1 MSGSADSSG
10 NAYALTVCLTDQQKV
25 IFIRPPGISSS
36 QWLRFSHHWGETR
49 LLEGGAKFSIS
60 LDDFVEKID
69 WLRYG
74 WTDLGIGFSVDIDPD
89 LVKLVR
95 NSREA
100 RLEWNRPVA
109 PPTVTGLPDLAAL
122 GVIRLLTSFQK
133 RDLACLLAMKA
144 GANFSV
150 PGAGKTTVTLA
161 LWRILVARND
171 IDKLF
176 VVAPKSAFEAWT
188 ETEPREVLS
197 GHVEAQV
204 FRGGTINHDVQIVV
218 CNYEQ
223 LESRAKI
230 EYLIDWVARNRVML
244 VLDEAHRVKGGVQ
257 SIRWLAARR
266 LSQVASRVDLLT
278 GTPMPQSYRDLANLF
293 GLSWSSIPISFFSE
307 DRLKNISP
315 GGVFT
320 RTTKDELG
328 LPPVSLSLVDV
339 PMGDIQSQIYS
350 ALRKAY
356 AGRFRL
362 SSADSNF
369 FGAKGRA
376 VMTLL
381 AVSTN
386 PMLLNALAEE
396 EYFRGLTWP
405 PKDVGID
412 QSLMGIVESYSKYE
426 MPPKYEWVVKYCNKA
441 SREGR
446 KVLVWS
452 NFIGNL
458 RALERLLK
466 PLEPALIYG
475 KIAIEERASELKRFR
490 ESTRCNVLLT
500 NPQTLGEGISL
511 HKECHECIFVDR
523 LYNAGLYL
531 QALDRIHRLG
541 LPKEQITKVYILE
554 AACTIDQKVS
564 FRLNKKVAT
573 MSEALNDSGLIRSS
587 LPDYTDPTPEELIG
601 LDDVDI
607 RDLLDHIFDED

>member
-1 MSGSADSSG
+1 MTSGTNGSSDSFE
-10 NAYALTVCLTDQQKV
+10 LKVCLTDQNDV
-25 IFIRPPGISSS
+25 LFIKPSGFAASK
-36 QWLRFSHHWGETR
+36 WLRFSNHWGEPR
-49 LLEGGAKFSIS
+49 PLDDGARFSLS
-60 LDDFVEKID
+60 LDDFIEKID

-74 WTDLGIGFSVDIDPD
+74 WVDLGIGFSVVIDPD
-89 LVKLVR
+89 LVNLVR
-95 NSREA
+95 RSRESQ
-100 RLEWNRPVA
+100 LEWGRPVTSVA
-109 PPTVTGLPDLAAL
+109 EAELPDLISI
-122 GVIRLLTSFQK
+122 GVARLLTSFQK

-188 ETEPREVLS
+188 ELEPSEVLS
-197 GHVEAQV
+197 GVVAAQV
-204 FRGGTINHDVQIVV
+204 YRGGTINHDVQIVV

-223 LESRAKI
+223 LESSVKI
-230 EYLIDWVARNRVML
+230 EYLRDWIGRNRVML

-293 GLSWSSIPISFFSE
+293 GLSWPSIPISFFSE
-307 DRLKNISP
+307 DRLKNITP
-315 GGVFT
+315 GVVFT
-320 RTTKDELG
+320 RTTKEELG
-328 LPPVSLSLVDV
+328 LPPVSLSLIDL
-339 PMGDIQSQIYS
+339 PMGDLQSQIYS

-362 SSADSNF
+362 SNTDSNF

-381 AVSTN
+381 AASTN
-386 PMLLNALAEE
+386 PMLLNTLSDE

-405 PKDVGID
+405 PKDVAFD
-412 QSLMGIVESYSKYE
+412 QSLMGVVEGYSKYE

-441 SREGR
+441 SSEGR

-466 PLEPALIYG
+466 PLTPALIYG
-475 KIAIEERASELKRFR
+475 KTAIDERAAELKRFR
-490 ESTRCNVLLT
+490 ESPRCNVLLT

-541 LPKEQITKVYILE
+541 LPPDQVTKVYILE
-554 AACTIDQKVS
+554 TARSIDQKVS

-573 MSEALNDSGLIRSS
+573 MSEALNDSGLIKSS
-587 LPDYTDPTPEELIG
+587 LPDYLELTPDELIG
-601 LDDVDI
+601 LDDMDM

>member
-1 MSGSADSSG
+1 MSGSADSSSK
-10 NAYALTVCLTDQQKV
+10 AYELTVCLTDEQNV
-25 IFIRPPGISSS
+25 IFIQPPGISSS

-49 LLEGGAKFSIS
+49 LLECGAKFSIS

-89 LVKLVR
+89 LVRLVR

-230 EYLIDWVARNRVML
+230 EYLRDWVARNRVML

-307 DRLKNISP
+307 DRLKNITP

-381 AVSTN
+381 AASTN

-426 MPPKYEWVVKYCNKA
+426 MPPKYEWVLKYCNKA

-475 KIAIEERASELKRFR
+475 KTAIEERASELKRFR

-554 AACTIDQKVS
+554 AARTIDQKVS

-587 LPDYTDPTPEELIG
+587 LPDYIDATPEELIG